1 MEENI
6 KVAVSDFKQ
15 LLEKLQVQEKSQSQ
29 VGASFRARMREV
41 ISLIDEVGLIPA
53 LSFFYSKS
61 TKSIYEEVLK
71 AMQAKEKGNI
81 KEEDSTKKGYALA
94 LYFTLKRISELRLI
108 ASIASLENPLN
119 AFEELEGKQRLA
131 FKLIFSYLLE
141 IKRLAEATFEREER

>member
-6 KVAVSDFKQ
+6 KAAVSDFKQ
-15 LLEKLQVQEKSQSQ
+15 LFEKLQKNSQSQ

-71 AMQAKEKGNI
+71 AMQAKEKENI
-81 KEEDSTKKGYALA
+81 KEEDYTKKGYALA
-94 LYFTLKRISELRLI
+94 LYFSLKRISELGL
-108 ASIASLENPLN
+108 IASLENPLN
-119 AFEELEGKQRLA
+119 SFEELEGKQRLA

-141 IKRLAEATFEREER
+141 MKRLAEATFEMEER

>member
-1 MEENI
+1 
-6 KVAVSDFKQ
+6 
-15 LLEKLQVQEKSQSQ
+15 
-29 VGASFRARMREV
+29 MREV

-61 TKSIYEEVLK
+61 TKSIYEEILK
-71 AMQAKEKGNI
+71 VMQAKEKGNI

-94 LYFTLKRISELRLI
+94 LYFALKRISELRL
-108 ASIASLENPLN
+108 IASLENPLN

-141 IKRLAEATFEREER
+141 MKRLAEATFEREER

>member
-15 LLEKLQVQEKSQSQ
+15 LFEKLQKDAQSK
-29 VGASFRARMREV
+29 VGASFRARMREI
-41 ISLIDEVGLIPA
+41 ISLIDEVGLISA

-61 TKSIYEEVLK
+61 TKSIYENVLK
-71 AMQAKEKGNI
+71 GDWAEEKEDENN
-81 KEEDSTKKGYALA
+81 TKKGYALA
-94 LYFTLKRISELRLI
+94 LYFALKRISELKLI
-108 ASIASLENPLN
+108 GKIFLENPLN

-141 IKRLAEATFEREER
+141 MKRLAEATFEREER

>member
-15 LLEKLQVQEKSQSQ
+15 LFEKLHENSQSQ

-71 AMQAKEKGNI
+71 VMQAKEKENI
-81 KEEDSTKKGYALA
+81 KEEDYTKKGYALA
-94 LYFTLKRISELRLI
+94 LYFVLKRISELGLI
-108 ASIASLENPLN
+108 THFESPLN
-119 AFEELEGKQRLA
+119 AFEELEGKQRSA
-131 FKLIFSYLLE
+131 FKFIFSYLLE
-141 IKRLAEATFEREER
+141 MKRLAEAIFEREER

>member
-15 LLEKLQVQEKSQSQ
+15 LFEKLQENSQSQ

-61 TKSIYEEVLK
+61 TEHIYEEVLK
-71 AMQAKEKGNI
+71 VMQAKEKENI
-81 KEEDSTKKGYALA
+81 KEEDYTKKGYALA
-94 LYFTLKRISELRLI
+94 LYFVLKRISELGLI
-108 ASIASLENPLN
+108 THLESPLN
-119 AFEELEGKQRLA
+119 AFEELEGKQRSA
-131 FKLIFSYLLE
+131 FKFIFSYLLE
-141 IKRLAEATFEREER
+141 MKRLAEAIFEREER

>member
-1 MEENI
+1 L
-6 KVAVSDFKQ
+6 F
-15 LLEKLQVQEKSQSQ
+15 EKLQENSQSQ

-94 LYFTLKRISELRLI
+94 LYFALKRISELRLI
-108 ASIASLENPLN
+108 KHLENPLN

-141 IKRLAEATFEREER
+141 MKRLAEATFEREER